1 MQSGRIKSLLVFAAA
16 GLSVV
21 LRCTQA
27 AELLPA
33 RDTEVVETLPAVVG
47 GRAEERKL
55 RQQWAANP
63 RDAGLAVALA
73 RRYLNQARE
82 QGDPRFA
89 GRALA
94 VLQAWPDADK
104 APDDVLLMQATV
116 QQYLHDFEGSS
127 RNLERLVNR
136 QPNHAQAWLTLAT
149 IRRVQGRYDASDR
162 ACQALMGQG
171 AGVYGPAC
179 LAENQ
184 ALRGGTQAARNTFK
198 RLLAAPRL
206 DADTRNWLA
215 TSLAELEERAAQ
227 VDAAQAAWTL
237 ALQAS
242 ATPYTV
248 LSYAD
253 FLIDQ
258 GRFAEALTVLK
269 NQPRNDAVLLRVA
282 IASVRAGAPGNGA
295 QASEMRERI
304 AVANL
309 RPGTQTFH
317 GREQAMFALWV
328 DKQPQRALELAR
340 ENVKSQREP
349 IDLLILAQAARAT
362 GQETAR
368 LEADKLRRNV
378 GLHDKR
384 IDALL

>member
-1 MQSGRIKSLLVFAAA
+1 MIKNLLFASLLNSA
-16 GLSVV
+16 
-21 LRCTQA
+21 
-27 AELLPA
+27 LLFGSFSHAQGIVPS
-33 RDTEVVETLPAVVG
+33 RDSEVIETLPG
-47 GRAEERKL
+47 GSAERREERKL
-55 RQQWAANP
+55 R
-63 RDAGLAVALA
+63 RALA
-73 RRYLNQARE
+73 EQPNNAALATRLSAQYLARARE
-82 QGDPRFA
+82 TGDPRYA
-89 GRALA
+89 GLSIAALRPWQDDTA
-94 VLQAWPDADK
+94 APGEVLLLQATLD
-104 APDDVLLMQATV
+104 
-116 QQYLHDFEGSS
+116 QYLHQFDAAAGK
-127 RNLERLVNR
+127 LERLVQR
-136 QPNHAQAWLTLAT
+136 DPKLGQAWLTLAT

-162 ACQALMGQG
+162 ACQALMGLG

-184 ALRGGTQAARNTFK
+184 ALRGHTQAARDTFK
-198 RLLAAPRL
+198 RLLAAPG
-206 DADTRNWLA
+206 ANAGTRNWLA

-258 GRFAEALTVLK
+258 GRFAEALTTLK
-269 NQPRNDAVLLRVA
+269 NQPRNDGVLLRVA
-282 IASVRAGAPGNGA
+282 IASVRAGAPGSDA
-295 QASEMRERI
+295 QAREMRERI

-309 RPGTQTFH
+309 RPGTQSFH

-362 GQETAR
+362 GQELAVR
-368 LEADKLRRNV
+368 EVEQLRRDV
-378 GLHDKR
+378 GLQDKR
-384 IDALL
+384 VEALL

>member
-1 MQSGRIKSLLVFAAA
+1 MIKNLLFASLLNSALLFGSFSHA
-16 GLSVV
+16 
-21 LRCTQA
+21 QA
-27 AELLPA
+27 IVPS
-33 RDTEVVETLPAVVG
+33 RDSEVIETLPG
-47 GRAEERKL
+47 GSAERREERKL
-55 RQQWAANP
+55 R
-63 RDAGLAVALA
+63 RALA
-73 RRYLNQARE
+73 EQPNNAALATRLSAQYLARARE
-82 QGDPRFA
+82 TGDPRYA
-89 GRALA
+89 GLSIAALRPWQDDTA
-94 VLQAWPDADK
+94 APGEVLLLQATLD
-104 APDDVLLMQATV
+104 
-116 QQYLHDFEGSS
+116 QYLHQFDAAAAK
-127 RNLERLVNR
+127 LERLLQR
-136 QPNHAQAWLTLAT
+136 DPKLGQAWLTLAT

-162 ACQALMGQG
+162 ACQALMGLG

-184 ALRGGTQAARNTFK
+184 ALRGHTQAARSTFK
-198 RLLAAPRL
+198 RLLAAPGA
-206 DADTRNWLA
+206 DAGTRNWLA
-215 TSLAELEERAAQ
+215 TSLAELEERAAE

-258 GRFAEALTVLK
+258 GRFAEALTTLK
-269 NQPRNDAVLLRVA
+269 NQPRNDGVLLRVA
-282 IASVRAGAPGNGA
+282 IASVRAGAPGSDA
-295 QASEMRERI
+295 QAREMRERI

-309 RPGTQTFH
+309 RPGTQSFH

-362 GQETAR
+362 GQELAMR
-368 LEADKLRRNV
+368 EVEQLRRDV
-378 GLHDKR
+378 GLQDR
-384 IDALL
+384 RVEALL

>member
-1 MQSGRIKSLLVFAAA
+1 MIKNLLFASLLNSALLFGSFSHA
-16 GLSVV
+16 
-21 LRCTQA
+21 QA
-27 AELLPA
+27 IVPS
-33 RDTEVVETLPAVVG
+33 RDSEVIETLPG
-47 GRAEERKL
+47 GSAERREERKL
-55 RQQWAANP
+55 R
-63 RDAGLAVALA
+63 RALA
-73 RRYLNQARE
+73 EQPNNAALATRLSAQYLARARE
-82 QGDPRFA
+82 TGDPRYA
-89 GRALA
+89 GLSIAALRPWQDDTA
-94 VLQAWPDADK
+94 APGEVLLLQATLD
-104 APDDVLLMQATV
+104 
-116 QQYLHDFEGSS
+116 QYLHQFDAAAAK
-127 RNLERLVNR
+127 LERLLQR
-136 QPNHAQAWLTLAT
+136 DPKLGQAWLTLAT

-162 ACQALMGQG
+162 ACQALMGLG

-184 ALRGGTQAARNTFK
+184 ALRGHTQAARSTFK
-198 RLLAAPRL
+198 RLLAAPGA
-206 DADTRNWLA
+206 DAGTRNWLA
-215 TSLAELEERAAQ
+215 TSLAELEERAAE

-258 GRFAEALTVLK
+258 GRFAEALTTLK
-269 NQPRNDAVLLRVA
+269 NQPRNDGVLLRVA
-282 IASVRAGAPGNGA
+282 IASVRAGAPGSDA
-295 QASEMRERI
+295 QAREMRERI

-309 RPGTQTFH
+309 RPGTQSFH

-362 GQETAR
+362 GQELAVR
-368 LEADKLRRNV
+368 EVEQLRRDV
-378 GLHDKR
+378 GLQDR
-384 IDALL
+384 RVEALL